1 MFRNLLTPLTSKFPF
16 QLNGLDTAE
25 LPAPIEEEPSPE
37 DFDRDARIEEM
48 RIVLEEMKKVE
59 LDLEDITQKLQVKL
73 VVQSSQE
80 RQLWAMAQY
89 SWDQQIGSNA
99 DYNPT

>member
-25 LPAPIEEEPSPE
+25 LEAPIEEEPSPE

-48 RIVLEEMKKVE
+48 RIVLGEMKKVE
-59 LDLEDITQKLQVKL
+59 LDLEDITQKLQVNL
-73 VVQSSQE
+73 FVRFPGAPIVGCGLMCLGQTE
-80 RQLWAMAQY
+80 RL
-89 SWDQQIGSNA
+89 
-99 DYNPT
+99 

>member
-16 QLNGLDTAE
+16 QLNTLDTAE
-25 LPAPIEEEPSPE
+25 PIAPIEEEPSPE

-73 VVQSSQE
+73 VVRAE
-80 RQLWAMAQY
+80 FPGAPITGCGLRRL
-89 SWDQQIGSNA
+89 G
-99 DYNPT
+99 PTDRC